1 MTAAWYFCSWQKATE
16 DKEWLC
22 LLSKRLASFFI
33 PYWNRNRKSLRIENE
48 KHNWNWK
55 QHTSVSQMR
64 YHLHWILNA
73 LILLSW
79 NQRTNWCDVF
89 LNKIRPKN
97 GVCFTSSKQLAKGNF
112 LEKFAQAGK
121 HLRTSIGLWRL
132 HNSVESVEIRC
143 KQKHKHTG
151 ELLYCRNWSCHS
163 EWNQNWHRFS
173 YLIL

>member
-97 GVCFTSSKQLAKGNF
+97 GVCFTSSSLPRENFWKSLLRLVNTFELALVCGDYIILLSPSRSDVSKNINT
-112 LEKFAQAGK
+112 LESCF
-121 HLRTSIGLWRL
+121 I
-132 HNSVESVEIRC
+132 VETEVV
-143 KQKHKHTG
+143 
-151 ELLYCRNWSCHS
+151 
-163 EWNQNWHRFS
+163 
-173 YLIL
+173 ILNETKIDTVFHI